1 MPADT
6 YIEKEEKQMGR
17 KVEVRV
23 PASVANL
30 GSGFDAMGMAL
41 NLYNIVELEE
51 DGNEFLIEI
60 TGEGE
65 QTLPRDQSN
74 LVAQAINRLFTAA
87 SYRAS
92 GWRLRL
98 TNRIPLQR
106 GLGSSAAAIVG
117 GLVAANA
124 VAGYPLSL
132 KQILSQ
138 AIALEGHPDNGAAA
152 LLGGVVLI
160 MPEENA
166 IIDKSGFASDY
177 LYNNFKTP
185 DDLVVYAV
193 IPEFTLSTSLARS
206 ILPEQVPFRDAVFN
220 LARAAMLAM
229 ALRDGDWD
237 KLGTAMQ
244 DRIHQPYRA
253 HLIPGLEEMLQA
265 ARLAGAYGAFLGGA
279 GPSVIALGPPGSKAG
294 EVMRKVFL
302 AHGTEARVLDL
313 QPSPFGACAEIS
325 AL

>member
-1 MPADT
+1 
-6 YIEKEEKQMGR
+6 MGR
-17 KVEVRV
+17 KVVVRV

-41 NLYNIVELEE
+41 NLYNVVELEE
-51 DGNEFLIEI
+51 TGAGYQIEVA
-60 TGEGE
+60 GEGE
-65 QTLPRDQSN
+65 QALPRDKSN
-74 LVAQAINRLFTAA
+74 LVAQAINRLFEV
-87 SYRAS
+87 SSHPAS
-92 GWRLRL
+92 GWRLHL
-98 TNRIPLQR
+98 SNNIPLQS

-138 AIALEGHPDNGAAA
+138 AIALEGHPDNVAAA
-152 LLGGVVLI
+152 LMGGVVVI
-160 MPEENA
+160 VPEENA
-166 IIDKSGFASDY
+166 AADNASAAPDY
-177 LYNNFKTP
+177 LYTCFKP
-185 DDLVVYAV
+185 PAGLVAYTV
-193 IPEFTLSTSLARS
+193 IPGFTLSTSLARH
-206 ILPEQVPFRDAVFN
+206 ILPEQVSLKDAVFN

-253 HLIPGLEEMLQA
+253 HLIEGLEEMLQA

-279 GPSVIALGPPGSKAG
+279 GPSVVALGPPGSKAG
-294 EVMRKVFL
+294 EVMRKVFM
-302 AHGTEARVLDL
+302 AHGAEARVLEL
-313 QPSPFGACAEIS
+313 QPSPFGAYAEIS
-325 AL
+325 TL

>member
-1 MPADT
+1 V
-6 YIEKEEKQMGR
+6 GR
-17 KVEVRV
+17 KVVVRV

-41 NLYNIVELEE
+41 NLYNVVELEE
-51 DGNEFLIEI
+51 TGAGYQIEVA
-60 TGEGE
+60 GEGE
-65 QTLPRDQSN
+65 QVLPRDKSN
-74 LVAQAINRLFTAA
+74 LVAQAINRLFEV
-87 SYRAS
+87 SSHPAS
-92 GWRLRL
+92 GWRLYL
-98 TNRIPLQR
+98 SNNIPLQS

-138 AIALEGHPDNGAAA
+138 AIALEGHPDNVAAA
-152 LLGGVVLI
+152 LMGGVVVI
-160 MPEENA
+160 VPEENA
-166 IIDKSGFASDY
+166 AADNASAAPDY
-177 LYNNFKTP
+177 LYTCFKP
-185 DDLVVYAV
+185 PAGLVAYTV
-193 IPEFTLSTSLARS
+193 IPGFTLSTSLARH
-206 ILPEQVPFRDAVFN
+206 ILPEQVSLKDAVFN

-253 HLIPGLEEMLQA
+253 HLIEGLEEMLQA

-279 GPSVIALGPPGSKAG
+279 GPSVVALGPPGSKAG
-294 EVMRKVFL
+294 EVMRKVFM
-302 AHGTEARVLDL
+302 AHGAEARVLEL
-313 QPSPFGACAEIS
+313 QPSPFGAYAEIS
-325 AL
+325 TL

>member
-1 MPADT
+1 
-6 YIEKEEKQMGR
+6 MGR
-17 KVEVRV
+17 KVVVRV

-41 NLYNIVELEE
+41 NLYNVVELEE
-51 DGNEFLIEI
+51 AGDGYQIEV

-65 QTLPRDQSN
+65 QTLPRDQDN
-74 LVAQAINRLFTAA
+74 LVAQAINRLFEVT
-87 SYRAS
+87 SHRPS
-92 GWRLRL
+92 GWRLHL
-98 TNRIPLQR
+98 SNSIPMQS

-124 VAGYPLSL
+124 VAGYPLTL

-138 AIALEGHPDNGAAA
+138 AIALEGHPDNAAAA
-152 LLGGVVLI
+152 LLGGVVVI

-166 IIDKSGFASDY
+166 TIDDSGFASDY
-177 LYNNFKTP
+177 LYYNFTP
-185 DDLVVYAV
+185 PADLVVYTV
-193 IPEFTLSTSLARS
+193 IPGFTLSTSLARK
-206 ILPEQVPFRDAVFN
+206 ILPEQVSLKDAVFN

-237 KLGTAMQ
+237 KLGTATQ

-253 HLIPGLEEMLQA
+253 HLVKGLEEMFQA
-265 ARLAGAYGAFLGGA
+265 ARMAGAYGAFLGGA
-279 GPSVIALGPPGSKAG
+279 GPSVVALGPPGSKAG
-294 EVMRKVFL
+294 EVMRKVFM
-302 AHGTEARVLDL
+302 AHGAEARVLEL
-313 QPSPFGACAEIS
+313 QPSPYGAYAEIS

>member
-1 MPADT
+1 
-6 YIEKEEKQMGR
+6 MGR
-17 KVEVRV
+17 KAIVRV

-41 NLYNIVELEE
+41 NLYNVVELEE
-51 DGNEFLIEI
+51 TDAGYQIEM

-74 LVAQAINRLFTAA
+74 LVAQAISRLFEVT
-87 SYRAS
+87 SHQIS

-98 TNRIPLQR
+98 TNNIPLQS

-138 AIALEGHPDNGAAA
+138 AIALEGHPDNAAAA
-152 LLGGVVLI
+152 LLGGVVVI
-160 MPEENA
+160 VPEENA
-166 IIDKSGFASDY
+166 AADNASAAPDY
-177 LYNNFKTP
+177 LYTCFKP
-185 DDLVVYAV
+185 PADLVAYTV
-193 IPEFTLSTSLARS
+193 IPGFTLSTSLARH
-206 ILPEQVPFRDAVFN
+206 ILPEQVSLKDAVFN

-237 KLGTAMQ
+237 KLGTATQ

-253 HLIPGLEEMLQA
+253 HLIQGLDEMLQA

-279 GPSVIALGPPGSKAG
+279 GPSVVALGPPGSKAG
-294 EVMRKVFL
+294 EVMRKVFM
-302 AHGTEARVLDL
+302 AHGVEARVLEL
-313 QPSPFGACAEIS
+313 QPSPFGAYAEIS
-325 AL
+325 SL

>member
-1 MPADT
+1 
-6 YIEKEEKQMGR
+6 MGR
-17 KVEVRV
+17 KVVVRV

-41 NLYNIVELEE
+41 NLYNVVELEE
-51 DGNEFLIEI
+51 TGAGYQIEVA
-60 TGEGE
+60 GEGE
-65 QTLPRDQSN
+65 QVLPRDKSN
-74 LVAQAINRLFTAA
+74 LVAQAINRLFEV
-87 SYRAS
+87 SSHPAS
-92 GWRLRL
+92 GWRLYL
-98 TNRIPLQR
+98 SNNIPLQS

-138 AIALEGHPDNGAAA
+138 AIALEGHPDNVAAA
-152 LLGGVVLI
+152 LMGGVVVI
-160 MPEENA
+160 VPEENA
-166 IIDKSGFASDY
+166 AADNASAAPDY
-177 LYNNFKTP
+177 LYTCFKP
-185 DDLVVYAV
+185 PAGLVAYTV
-193 IPEFTLSTSLARS
+193 IPGFTLSTSLARH
-206 ILPEQVPFRDAVFN
+206 ILPEQVSLKDAVFN

-253 HLIPGLEEMLQA
+253 HLIEGLEEMLQA

-279 GPSVIALGPPGSKAG
+279 GPSVVALGPPGSKAG
-294 EVMRKVFL
+294 EVMRKVFM
-302 AHGTEARVLDL
+302 AHGAEARVLEL
-313 QPSPFGACAEIS
+313 QPSPFGAYAEIS
-325 AL
+325 TL

>member
-1 MPADT
+1 
-6 YIEKEEKQMGR
+6 MGR
-17 KVEVRV
+17 KVVVRV

-41 NLYNIVELEE
+41 NLYNVVELEE
-51 DGNEFLIEI
+51 TGAGYQIEVA
-60 TGEGE
+60 GEGE
-65 QTLPRDQSN
+65 QVLPRDKSN
-74 LVAQAINRLFTAA
+74 LVAQAINRLFEV
-87 SYRAS
+87 SSHPAS
-92 GWRLRL
+92 GWRLHL
-98 TNRIPLQR
+98 SNNIPLQS

-138 AIALEGHPDNGAAA
+138 AIALEGHPDNVAAA
-152 LLGGVVLI
+152 LMGGVVVI
-160 MPEENA
+160 VPEENA
-166 IIDKSGFASDY
+166 AADNASAAPDY
-177 LYNNFKTP
+177 LYTCFKP
-185 DDLVVYAV
+185 PAGLVAYTV
-193 IPEFTLSTSLARS
+193 IPGFTLSTSLARH
-206 ILPEQVPFRDAVFN
+206 ILPEQVSLKDAVFN

-253 HLIPGLEEMLQA
+253 HLIEGLEEMLQA

-279 GPSVIALGPPGSKAG
+279 GPSVVALGPPGSKAG
-294 EVMRKVFL
+294 EVMRKVFM
-302 AHGTEARVLDL
+302 AHGAEARVLEL
-313 QPSPFGACAEIS
+313 QPSPFGAYAEIS
-325 AL
+325 TL

>member
-1 MPADT
+1 V
-6 YIEKEEKQMGR
+6 GR
-17 KVEVRV
+17 KVVVRV

-41 NLYNIVELEE
+41 NLYNVVELEE
-51 DGNEFLIEI
+51 TGAGYQIEVA
-60 TGEGE
+60 GEGE
-65 QTLPRDQSN
+65 QVLPRDKSN
-74 LVAQAINRLFTAA
+74 LVAQAINRLFEV
-87 SYRAS
+87 SSHPAS
-92 GWRLRL
+92 GWRLHL
-98 TNRIPLQR
+98 SNNIPLQS

-138 AIALEGHPDNGAAA
+138 AIALEGHPDNVAAA
-152 LLGGVVLI
+152 LMGGVVVI
-160 MPEENA
+160 VPEENA
-166 IIDKSGFASDY
+166 AADNASAAPDY
-177 LYNNFKTP
+177 LYTCFKP
-185 DDLVVYAV
+185 PAGLVAYTV
-193 IPEFTLSTSLARS
+193 IPGFTLSTSLARH
-206 ILPEQVPFRDAVFN
+206 ILPEQVSLKDAVFN

-253 HLIPGLEEMLQA
+253 HLIEGLEEMLQA

-279 GPSVIALGPPGSKAG
+279 GPSVVALGPPGSKAG
-294 EVMRKVFL
+294 EVMRKVFM
-302 AHGTEARVLDL
+302 AHGAEARVLEL
-313 QPSPFGACAEIS
+313 QPSPFGAYAEIS
-325 AL
+325 TL

>member
-1 MPADT
+1 
-6 YIEKEEKQMGR
+6 
-17 KVEVRV
+17 V

-41 NLYNIVELEE
+41 NLYNVVELEE
-51 DGNEFLIEI
+51 TGAGYQIEVA
-60 TGEGE
+60 GEGE
-65 QTLPRDQSN
+65 QALPRDKSN
-74 LVAQAINRLFTAA
+74 LVAQAINRLFEV
-87 SYRAS
+87 SSHPAS
-92 GWRLRL
+92 GWRLHL
-98 TNRIPLQR
+98 SNNIPLQS

-138 AIALEGHPDNGAAA
+138 AIALEGHPDNVAAA
-152 LLGGVVLI
+152 LMGGVVVI
-160 MPEENA
+160 VPEENA
-166 IIDKSGFASDY
+166 AADNASAAPDY
-177 LYNNFKTP
+177 LYTCFKP
-185 DDLVVYAV
+185 PAGLVAYTV
-193 IPEFTLSTSLARS
+193 IPGFTLSTSLARH
-206 ILPEQVPFRDAVFN
+206 ILPEQVSLKDAVFN

-253 HLIPGLEEMLQA
+253 HLIEGLEEMLQA

-279 GPSVIALGPPGSKAG
+279 GPSVVALGPPGSKAG
-294 EVMRKVFL
+294 EVMRKVFM
-302 AHGTEARVLDL
+302 AHGAEARVLEL
-313 QPSPFGACAEIS
+313 QPSPFGAYAEIS
-325 AL
+325 TL

>member
-1 MPADT
+1 V
-6 YIEKEEKQMGR
+6 GR
-17 KVEVRV
+17 KVVVRV

-41 NLYNIVELEE
+41 NLYNVVELEE
-51 DGNEFLIEI
+51 TGAGYQIEVA
-60 TGEGE
+60 GEGE
-65 QTLPRDQSN
+65 QALPRDKSN
-74 LVAQAINRLFTAA
+74 LVAQAINRLFEV
-87 SYRAS
+87 SSHPAS
-92 GWRLRL
+92 GWRLHL
-98 TNRIPLQR
+98 SNNIPLQS

-138 AIALEGHPDNGAAA
+138 AIALEGHPDNVAAA
-152 LLGGVVLI
+152 LMGGVVVI
-160 MPEENA
+160 VPEENA
-166 IIDKSGFASDY
+166 AADNASAAPDY
-177 LYNNFKTP
+177 LYTCFKP
-185 DDLVVYAV
+185 PAGLVAYTV
-193 IPEFTLSTSLARS
+193 IPGFTLSTSLARH
-206 ILPEQVPFRDAVFN
+206 ILPEQVSLKDAVFN

-253 HLIPGLEEMLQA
+253 HLIEGLEEMLQA

-279 GPSVIALGPPGSKAG
+279 GPSVVALGPPGSKAG
-294 EVMRKVFL
+294 EVMRKVFM
-302 AHGTEARVLDL
+302 AHGAEARVLEL
-313 QPSPFGACAEIS
+313 QPSPFGAYAEIS
-325 AL
+325 TL